1 MKKNEYDAD
10 LKNLI
15 CKIHEREMAPLPP
28 REVLQG
34 EYQLSDVFH
43 QRMKLL
49 CHRVDR
55 KKLWHT
61 AVRYVIATAAVV
73 VLLFSIAHPQYLVE
87 AKDKI
92 IEWYSNHVEIQFK
105 EDTGLLTIPKYEMG
119 YVPEGYELVE
129 DAYYET
135 GTGLIVYS
143 NNEMNIGLGYE
154 LSDSGTSMNNEEVDF
169 LTIEGNTGDTIYYF
183 RAKEEGRNSTM
194 TWLTEDGNISLT
206 IMGVLSKEEMLKI
219 QENVRVCN

>member
-15 CKIHEREMAPLPP
+15 CKIHEQEIAELPP

-34 EYQLSDVFH
+34 KYQLSDVFH
-43 QRMKLL
+43 QRMKRLS
-49 CHRVDR
+49 HKVDR
-55 KKLWHT
+55 KRQWH
-61 AVRYVIATAAVV
+61 AAARYVVAAAAVV

-92 IEWYSNHVEIQFK
+92 MEWYSNHVEIQFK
-105 EDTGLLTIPKYEMG
+105 EDTGRLTIPKYEME

-129 DAYYET
+129 DAYYEA
-135 GTGLIVYS
+135 GAGLVVYM
-143 NNEMNIGLGYE
+143 NNDLPLYLDYE
-154 LSDSGTSMNNEEVDF
+154 LSDSGVSMNNEGVEF

-183 RAKEEGRNSTM
+183 QAVEEGRNSTM
-194 TWLTEDGNISLT
+194 TWLSEDGNISLT
-206 IMGVLSKEEMLKI
+206 IMGVLNKEEMLKI
-219 QENVRVCN
+219 QENVRCQ